1 MQPSSHKSVNIVCG
15 VDFSRFSKNVQFVSL
30 ASSVLGLFIV
40 YGYVQEKLFRIPGFR
55 SHGWYLSFIQF
66 VFVSFISFLDSTF
79 ISRSPKRRELPP
91 YYEFMI
97 LSWMTVG
104 TIGLSTVS
112 LGFLNFPT
120 QVIFK
125 SCKLIP
131 VMIGGILILGKKYT
145 IYDYCS
151 VFCMCFGLIWFSL
164 ADQTVS
170 PEFEPKGIVIICMAL
185 CFDAVFGNYQEK
197 LLKKYPHFTNADIIF
212 YTYSFGSLIIL
223 TWLCATGQFLSSL
236 KYASQHHDIYPLA
249 MIYATVGYLG
259 VQFVLA
265 LIKSSGVLITTFV
278 TTTRKVLTVVLS
290 FIFFTK
296 PFTFQYVWSGSLVFL
311 GICISIWK
319 RNRIAI
325 LNNLSNAIRGVQAFV
340 GAHSTPLSKLD
351 RTVLQV

>member
-1 MQPSSHKSVNIVCG
+1 MQHSTHKSANLVCG
-15 VDFSRFSKNVQFVSL
+15 IDFSRFSKHVQFLSL

-40 YGYVQEKLFRIPGFR
+40 YGYIQEKLFHIPGFR
-55 SHGWYLSFIQF
+55 SYGWYLSFIQF
-66 VFVSFISFLDSTF
+66 TFVSLISYVDSTF

-104 TIGLSTVS
+104 TIGLSTVA

-131 VMIGGILILGKKYT
+131 VMIGGIIILGKKYT
-145 IYDYCS
+145 LYDYCS
-151 VFCMCFGLIWFSL
+151 VVLMCAGLIGFSL

-170 PEFEPKGIVIICMAL
+170 PEFEPKGIVLVCMAL

-197 LLKKYPHFTNADIIF
+197 LLKKYPHYTNADIIF
-212 YTYSFGSLIIL
+212 YTYSFGSVIIF
-223 TWLCATGQFLSSL
+223 TWLVATGQFLTSL
-236 KYASQHHDIYPLA
+236 KYAAQHKDVYPLA
-249 MIYATVGYLG
+249 MIYSTIGYLG
-259 VQFVLA
+259 VQCVLA
-265 LIKSSGVLITTFV
+265 LIKSSGVLITTIV
-278 TTTRKVLTVVLS
+278 TTMRKVLTVVLS

-319 RNRIAI
+319 RNRIGI
-325 LNNLSNAIRGVQAFV
+325 LNAISSLIRSVQDFASS
-340 GAHSTPLSKLD
+340 HSTPISKLD
-351 RTVLQV
+351 KTVLQV